1 MNFTAER
8 RGDAEDFGASRLS
21 FTTPPPRLS
30 ASTVKKQSS
39 VPLHLRAS
47 AVKKHTMVTTLS
59 GIEELVWERL
69 SLIPDPEIPVISIL
83 ELGIVRDV
91 HYDGE
96 MLEIIITP
104 TYTGCPAMNLFVAE
118 IKAAMHDQGFD
129 NLKVT
134 TVYSPAWTTDLIPA
148 DAMERLKKYGIAPPV
163 KGSDDPFAQP
173 PAIPCPHCGSEH
185 TSLVSQFGATAC
197 KSLYTCND
205 CKEPFEYFKH
215 F

>member
-1 MNFTAER
+1 
-8 RGDAEDFGASRLS
+8 
-21 FTTPPPRLS
+21 
-30 ASTVKKQSS
+30 
-39 VPLHLRAS
+39 
-47 AVKKHTMVTTLS
+47 MVTTLS

-91 HYDGE
+91 RYDGE
-96 MLEIIITP
+96 MLEIVITP

-134 TVYSPAWTTDLIPA
+134 TVYSPAWTTDLMSTEA
-148 DAMERLKKYGIAPPV
+148 KSKLKRYGIAPPV
-163 KGSDDPFAQP
+163 QNASEEDPFAP
-173 PAIPCPHCGSEH
+173 PPVIPCPHCDSQH
-185 TSLVSQFGATAC
+185 TTLVSQFGATAC

>member
-1 MNFTAER
+1 
-8 RGDAEDFGASRLS
+8 
-21 FTTPPPRLS
+21 
-30 ASTVKKQSS
+30 
-39 VPLHLRAS
+39 
-47 AVKKHTMVTTLS
+47 MVTTLS

-96 MLEIIITP
+96 MLEIVITP
-104 TYTGCPAMNLFVAE
+104 TYTGCPALNLFVAE

-129 NLKVT
+129 QLKIT
-134 TVYSPAWTTDLIPA
+134 TVYSPAWTTDLISPEA
-148 DAMERLKKYGIAPPV
+148 KAKLKRYGIAPPV
-163 KGSDDPFAQP
+163 KDAANDDPFA
-173 PAIPCPHCGSEH
+173 PAPNIPCPRCDSHK
-185 TSLVSQFGATAC
+185 TTLVSQFGATAC